1 MEMTTVKSKLDWEK
15 AYENAKEQLALLK
28 ILNEVNSSNICYDK
42 LGKMIQL
49 EQAIALYENGRRYNE
64 VYSIMMG

>member
-28 ILNEVNSSNICYDK
+28 ILNEVNSRNICYDK

-49 EQAIALYENGRRYNE
+49 EQAIALYENRRYNE